1 MQSDAVLLFHGLDLS
16 ARVLWTTQTRRKQQS
31 QHSAA
36 RSAPLAVI
44 TAAPGLR
51 TVCNYTPR
59 SKAINWSVPPS
70 AGQRLTVP
78 NCPAPT
84 FSWTLDKIANSLT
97 VAHPMEPWQVLDG
110 IESLA
115 RTDMLS
121 RFNHGQVLAVC
132 MRARAS
138 KSPGFSMTAQSAFVS
153 TFALLCRKKSR
164 LTNLDKMK
172 SCRRPWHGAPVPCRL
187 LRSRGLWLVI
197 VFFLD
202 RFVTVPLVILI
213 RKGLSDQQRGS
224 QYYVLL
230 QTPAPLHQCR
240 SG

>member
-1 MQSDAVLLFHGLDLS
+1 MRKPGCADGNQVWVVQHFHDFLTDKLPWLAKAGGGTKHCSSLGLVHWLRPKAPRAAAISARSAVRKERCACWASIDSPRTKESKQDSMQSDAVLLFHGLDLS
-16 ARVLWTTQTRRKQQS
+16 ARVLWTTPTRRKQQS

-97 VAHPMEPWQVLDG
+97 VAHPMEPWQVLDS

-115 RTDMLS
+115 RTGMLS
-121 RFNHGQVLAVC
+121 RFIHG
-132 MRARAS
+132 
-138 KSPGFSMTAQSAFVS
+138 
-153 TFALLCRKKSR
+153 
-164 LTNLDKMK
+164 
-172 SCRRPWHGAPVPCRL
+172 
-187 LRSRGLWLVI
+187 
-197 VFFLD
+197 
-202 RFVTVPLVILI
+202 
-213 RKGLSDQQRGS
+213 
-224 QYYVLL
+224 
-230 QTPAPLHQCR
+230 
-240 SG
+240 